1 MLTLKVINFFA
12 APGVGKSTSA
22 AGLFNLMKMRGHS
35 VELVSEF
42 AKDLTWSKNW
52 LGLTN
57 QLHILGE
64 QDRRLRVLEGQVEW
78 VITDSPLP
86 MGLAYC
92 GDEWGGIDG
101 WLADAA
107 WSAFDRYHNF
117 NVMLSRSKHIPYQ
130 EAGRSQTAEEA
141 MKLDNV
147 IDYLYGEAVEEAE
160 DSIELVTDNQVAY
173 AVYNFLMRGKA

>member
-1 MLTLKVINFFA
+1 MLSLKVINLFA
-12 APGVGKSTSA
+12 APSVGKSTTA

-52 LGLTN
+52 MGLTN

-64 QDRRLRVLEGQVEW
+64 QDRRLRVLDGQVEW
-78 VITDSPLP
+78 AITDSPLP

-101 WLADAA
+101 WLADAS
-107 WSAFDRYHNF
+107 WSAFERYHNY
-117 NVMLSRSKHIPYQ
+117 NILLNRSADIPYQ
-130 EAGRSQTAEEA
+130 EAGRNQTAEEA

-147 IDYLYGEAVEEAE
+147 IDYLYGEAIEDSE
-160 DSIELVTDNQVAY
+160 DSIELHVNTQVAY
-173 AVYNFLMRGKA
+173 RAYDWLIRGK